1 MAPPLPCSVGAD
13 GIALPG
19 GPNWR
24 RKMTSLSQSTP
35 QPAIP
40 SLSGGLT
47 RRLGIWAHALADYLE
62 RRSAIKTL
70 RQLDDRALRDI
81 GIARCHI
88 EAAVG
93 GAFNP
98 DMGWLRLEAPGSR
111 GSRRHV
117 AEAEEVRRAA

>member
-1 MAPPLPCSVGAD
+1 
-13 GIALPG
+13 
-19 GPNWR
+19 
-24 RKMTSLSQSTP
+24 MTTLSQSTP
-35 QPAIP
+35 QSATPN
-40 SLSGGLT
+40 SLGGIV
-47 RRLGIWAHALADYLE
+47 RRLGIWAHALVDYLE

-70 RQLDDRALRDI
+70 QELDDRALRDI

-98 DMGWLRLEAPGSR
+98 DMGWIRQQAPGSR
-111 GSRRHV
+111 GSRRPV

>member
-1 MAPPLPCSVGAD
+1 LTPTASLCRAEAKPEK
-13 GIALPG
+13 
-19 GPNWR
+19 
-24 RKMTSLSQSTP
+24 KMSTLSQSTP
-35 QPAIP
+35 QPTIP
-40 SLSGGLT
+40 SLLGGLI
-47 RRLGIWAHALADYLE
+47 RRMGIWAYALVTYLE

-70 RQLDDRALRDI
+70 QELDDRALCDI

-98 DMGWLRLEAPGSR
+98 DMGWLRLAP

-117 AEAEEVRRAA
+117 AEAEEARRAA